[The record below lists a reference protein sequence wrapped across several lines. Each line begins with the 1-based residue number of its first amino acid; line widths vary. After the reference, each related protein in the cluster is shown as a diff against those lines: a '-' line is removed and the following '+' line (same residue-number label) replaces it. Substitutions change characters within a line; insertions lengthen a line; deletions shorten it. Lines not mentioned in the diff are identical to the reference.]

1 LKTGNFFDE
10 RPSEKNMNKI
20 RTIIV
25 ALAVILLFWSITP
38 HGLLHRTQE
47 KKATQENFFEMSL
60 EELMEVKVTL
70 VSDESEESPLSLHW
84 VKLLDSKV

>member
-1 LKTGNFFDE
+1 
-10 RPSEKNMNKI
+10 MNKI

-38 HGLLHRTQE
+38 HGPRYRTQE

-70 VSDESEESPLSLHW
+70 VSDEKEESPLSLLW
-84 VKLLDSKV
+84 VKLLDPKV